1 MTENEKKISESLK
14 LMRAADLI
22 ATLLKIDTSEFEDLR
37 KTATYKNKAYD
48 HYIDGMSIVFFDAA
62 MYMRYLIDVVSKKC
76 AENRKYFNL
85 VPSDPDDPS
94 FKMVSDALEQLTD
107 QFLCKSAY
115 DGKFVA
121 DYKDATKQFLEP
133 VMKKWNVLSEQLW
146 SDVEKNKTPSSTAYS
161 DLANAILTLSA
172 RDYESA
178 ISGIS
183 HEANFNAEASARMCE
198 KFAET
203 QAKNYTSVDM
213 EAVYQRIRRSH
224 RKLKEIVNENAVDI
238 VADWKQLSKSGYFSE
253 AKRIA
258 AKYRCPNC
266 GDALRPEA
274 PDKIMGVP
282 RIGCCG
288 CNLSVPIPSDALK
301 KIGSIS
307 IKKKHGGNKSR
318 GGANELR

>member
-1 MTENEKKISESLK
+1 MTDNEKRISESLK
-14 LMRAADLI
+14 LMRGADLI
-22 ATLLKIDTSEFEDLR
+22 TSLLKIDSKEFDDLR
-37 KTATYKNKAYD
+37 KTATYKDKAYSHHLD
-48 HYIDGMSIVFFDAA
+48 EMSIVYFDAA
-62 MYMRYLIDVVSKKC
+62 MYMRYLIDAVKKKC

-85 VPSDPDDPS
+85 APSDPDDPI
-94 FKMVSDALEQLTD
+94 FKMVSDALEQLAD
-107 QFLCKSAY
+107 QFLCQSAY
-115 DGKFVA
+115 DGKFVT
-121 DYKDATKQFLEP
+121 DYKDATLRFLEP
-133 VMKKWNVLSEQLW
+133 IRDKWNVLSEQLW
-146 SDVEKNKTPSSTAYS
+146 SDAEKNKTPSSTAYN

-183 HEANFNAEASARMCE
+183 HEPNFDAETSAKMCE

-203 QAKNYTSVDM
+203 RAKNYTSVDM

-238 VADWKQLSKSGYFSE
+238 VDDWKQLSKSGYFSE
-253 AKRIA
+253 AKRAA

-301 KIGSIS
+301 KIGNIS